1 LRRLYKRQIPLA
13 LLAIILLL
21 VIARAAL
28 PHVLKAYINHTL
40 DGIEG
45 MYGHV
50 DDVDVKLWRGAYVME
65 GVKLV
70 KVNGSEREPFF
81 ESQRV
86 SISIDWASVLRG
98 RLVSEISLLKPKL
111 QFIQR
116 KSKAASQTSVDES
129 WQRQV
134 QKLYPFQINKFRIEN
149 GFVRYKDETS
159 NPKIN
164 LYAADL
170 DLWADNISNT
180 LKSDDKLPS
189 SADFNGKLLG
199 SGALKAKAKFSMFTE
214 PLEFDFNGAL
224 AHLDLREINNFA
236 KAYGKFDFEK
246 GRFDMAMELA
256 ANKTKFKGYAK
267 TVVSGADV
275 LNWNKDKKEGDS
287 IGHMIWEG
295 MAGSLI
301 DIFENQRRDQFAARI
316 PISGSRKEVKLDSWA
331 AIGTIL
337 QNAFIKVISPDLED
351 SVEYKS
357 STTEKAD

>member
-1 LRRLYKRQIPLA
+1 VKRFFRSKY
-13 LLAIILLL
+13 LL
-21 VIARAAL
+21 VFLSLIAILIVARVAL
-28 PHVLKAYINHTL
+28 PHVLKAYINDTL

-45 MYGHV
+45 YYGHV

-70 KVNGSEREPFF
+70 KVNGNEREPFF
-81 ESQRV
+81 EARRV
-86 SISIDWASVLRG
+86 NISIDWASVLRG
-98 RLVSEISLLKPKL
+98 RLVSEISLFEPKL
-111 QFIQR
+111 QFIER
-116 KSKAASQTSVDES
+116 KSKVASQTSVDES

-134 QKLYPFQINKFRIEN
+134 QKLYPFDINEFRIEN

-159 NPKIN
+159 DPKIN
-164 LYAADL
+164 LYAANL
-170 DLWADNISNT
+170 DLYADNISNT

-189 SADFNGKLLG
+189 SADFHGKLLG
-199 SGALKAKAKFSMFTE
+199 SGALKAKAKFSMFAE
-214 PLEFDFNGAL
+214 PLEFDFNGSL

-256 ANKTKFKGYAK
+256 ANKTKYKGYAK
-267 TVVSGADV
+267 TVISGADV
-275 LNWNKDKKEGDS
+275 LDWNKERKEGDS
-287 IGHMIWEG
+287 IGHLIWEG
-295 MAGSLI
+295 MAGSLV

-316 PISGSRKEVKLDSWA
+316 PISGSRTEIKINSWA

-357 STTEKAD
+357 STTEKAE